1 MKNPLFDYSKVEA
14 SIRRISIVVDSD
26 VDAEGGGSK
35 NSEPIDTRPECDSK
49 SGENCE
55 ETSREA
61 CDCDEGDRFHLLDT
75 ITTYL
80 ESAVSIL
87 TTACSV
93 SPSFKTI
100 SS

>member
-14 SIRRISIVVDSD
+14 SIRRISIVVDTEL
-26 VDAEGGGSK
+26 DAEGGCSK
-35 NSEPIDTRPECDSK
+35 SSESIDTRPECDSK

-87 TTACSV
+87 TTACSAQLSQSV
-93 SPSFKTI
+93 I
-100 SS
+100 